1 MIYFIGNKNLLPPV
15 GYQEG
20 ELKDCLEYLE
30 SLDVIGV
37 DTETTGDEEVGWNPH
52 SEKII
57 CIQLGD
63 KVDQW
68 VIDCEVVPVTTFK
81 SILENKNKLFLL
93 QNAKFDLGFLYKYGI
108 EIHNIYD
115 TFLAECVLTTGMK
128 NRSLGLSGLTEK
140 YCGFKLDK
148 SVRTDI
154 HIEGLTPRVIIY
166 GAKDIAYLQEIR
178 DKQTIALTKYGLH
191 KLLELENS
199 VVKVFARM
207 EYTGVAINVDKWL
220 EVADITEANV
230 CTSIDILDDMVKDTP
245 ALAEFVPKY
254 IQTDL
259 FGEVKRELDINWS
272 SNAQKLSIIR
282 ALGIDISSVADKELQ
297 KNKGKHNMV
306 KELIHYSKQ
315 AKLSTSFGRKYINFI
330 NKDSGRIHPSY
341 WQILNTGRIS
351 CKEPNLNQVPSK
363 GELAKVIRSC
373 FIPRKGYKIVG
384 GDYSGME
391 LRIIAEFSQDPL
403 WVNAFNEGKDLHS
416 VLCAAT
422 FNIDIKDVKTPTPF
436 KPDITYRDV
445 QKTINFG
452 LAYGMSKY
460 KLADTMQI
468 EVEKADEIIK
478 KFFQIVPAVDK
489 FLSTLGNLG
498 TSRGYIKSAPPYS
511 RIRFFDG
518 WARAHAKIGS
528 DSFKVLGEIERASKN
543 TPIQGTNADIIKLAL
558 VNTQQRID
566 DMGYP
571 VNILLSVYDEIQ
583 TECEEHFASEWA
595 KILDVIMVDAAKQ
608 VLPKTPIVVDCEVSD
623 FWQK

>member
-1 MIYFIGNKNLLPPV
+1 MIYFIGDKTLLPPK

-20 ELKDCLEYLE
+20 TLKDCLKYLK

-37 DTETTGDEEVGWNPH
+37 DTETTGNKTVGWNPH

-68 VIDCEVVPVTTFK
+68 VIDCEVVPVTAFK

-115 TFLAECVLTTGMK
+115 TFLAECVLTTGIK
-128 NRSLGLSGLTEK
+128 DRALGLSGLTEK
-140 YCGFKLDK
+140 YCGVTLDK
-148 SVRTDI
+148 SIRTDI
-154 HIEGLTPRVIIY
+154 HLEGLTSRVIIY
-166 GAKDIAYLQEIR
+166 GAKDIAYLQEIKE
-178 DKQTIALTKYGLH
+178 KQDIALTKHGLH
-191 KLLELENS
+191 TVLGLENE

-207 EYTGVAINVDKWL
+207 EYTGVAIDVDKWL
-220 EVADITEANV
+220 EVADITEANLR
-230 CTSIDILDDMVKDTP
+230 TSTDVLDEMVKSTP
-245 ALAEFVPKY
+245 ALSKFIPKY

-259 FGEVKRELDINWS
+259 FGEIKRTLDINWS
-272 SNAQKLSIIR
+272 SNAQKLKIVK
-282 ALGIDISSVADKELQ
+282 ALNIDISSVADKELQ
-297 KNKGKHNMV
+297 KNKGKHDMV

-315 AKLSTSFGRKYINFI
+315 AKLSTSFGRKYVKFI

-363 GELAKVIRSC
+363 GELARIIRSC

-391 LRIIAEFSQDPL
+391 LRIIAEFSKDPL

-422 FNIDIKDVKTPTPF
+422 FDIDIKDVKTPTPF

-468 EVEKADEIIK
+468 EVAKADEIIK
-478 KFFQIVPAVDK
+478 KFFQIVPDVDK
-489 FLSTLGNLG
+489 FLTTLGNLG

-518 WARAHAKIGS
+518 WARAHARQGS

-558 VNTQQRID
+558 VNTQKKINE
-566 DMGYP
+566 MNYP

-583 TECEEHFASEWA
+583 TECEESFAPEWA
-595 KILDVIMVDAAKQ
+595 KILDKIMVEAAKK
-608 VLPKTPIVVDCEVSD
+608 VLPNIPIIVDCEVSS
-623 FWQK
+623 FWTK